1 MANKRLIFGRNMHV
15 RQMLSGAWL
24 AEINNYLFCHIVIR
38 PNYADPGIWT
48 DLLDSDKLWV
58 CGSGL
63 PFGPQI
69 KSVDREGVRCIVDS
83 AAVTIMQGLVTLREA
98 NSCVKVG

>member
-1 MANKRLIFGRNMHV
+1 MHV

-24 AEINNYLFCHIVIR
+24 AEINNYFFCRIVIR
-38 PNYADPGIWT
+38 PNYTDSGIWT
-48 DLLDSDKLWV
+48 DLLDSGKLWV

-63 PFGPQI
+63 PFSPQI
-69 KSVDREGVRCIVDS
+69 KSVDREGIGCIVDS

-98 NSCVKVG
+98 NRYVKLKDAVG